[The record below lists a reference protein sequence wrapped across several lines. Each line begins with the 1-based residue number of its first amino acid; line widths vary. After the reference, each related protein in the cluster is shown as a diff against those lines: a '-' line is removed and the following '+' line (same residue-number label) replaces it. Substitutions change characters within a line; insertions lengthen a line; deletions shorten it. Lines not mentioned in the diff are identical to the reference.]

1 MKQRSASSKWLFSL
15 LGIIALVLAFTSGP
29 PPVIAQQSDSSSQ
42 KAAAASG
49 DAEFDLPLSPVEK
62 AEKDGT
68 ALKMSLK
75 DLTKLA
81 LQNNLDIAI
90 QDTNEQA
97 TQHKI
102 RGAQGAYDLT
112 MGQTSLSW
120 GKSRSYNTSANDRST
135 TDFGESDSASWR
147 TSLTQ
152 KVKTGGQFQLSF
164 NGGRSDSNSTNQTFS
179 PRYSS
184 NATLSFTQP
193 LIKNFRIDDS
203 RKNIKVVNLNAQT
216 TDSQFKQQV
225 TSIIADIQTQYWTLV
240 SAIKDYEIKRNSVRL
255 GMVTLRDNKKRKE
268 VGTLAPI
275 GVTES
280 EYDLANRQL
289 QLITSEE
296 NILRQENALRN
307 LISINR
313 NSEIWSQVIIPTDTP
328 DFQEY
333 KVELSTA
340 IATALK
346 NRPEIEQSDIQI
358 KLSELDIL
366 STKNSRKWGLDASFQ
381 FGSQGVSGPQGC
393 ERDNNPVSPNYGQ
406 CAISPIT
413 GKTIDTIKSG
423 LVGGFGNS
431 IRTLFN
437 QNITNWQLGF
447 SISVPLRSRS
457 LDATLAQQMIS
468 QRQTLL
474 QRRKQEQSIQVEIR
488 NAVQK
493 LSTNRAQVET
503 AKKGRELSEEQLSGE
518 QKRFDAG
525 LSENY
530 KVLQR
535 QNDLASAE
543 NTYLSN
549 LITYKQSV
557 IALQKSMYTLLEANE
572 FEMSKGSSTKVP
584 DLK

>member
-1 MKQRSASSKWLFSL
+1 MKQRSVSSKWLFPA

-29 PPVIAQQSDSSSQ
+29 SPAIAQQADASSQ
-42 KAAAASG
+42 KAAAASD

-62 AEKDGT
+62 AEKNGT

-75 DLTKLA
+75 DLTKMA

-97 TQHKI
+97 IQFRI
-102 RGAQGAYDLT
+102 LAAQATYDPTLSGS
-112 MGQTSLSW
+112 MSW
-120 GKSRSYNTSANDRST
+120 GKSKSFNTSYTEQSA
-135 TDFGESDSASWR
+135 TDTMISENASWNLNF
-147 TSLTQ
+147 SQ
-152 KVKTGGQFQLSF
+152 KLKFYGSNYSVRW
-164 NGGRSDSNSTNQTFS
+164 NGGRRDTNATNQKFS
-179 PRYSS
+179 PSYSS
-184 NATLSFTQP
+184 GLNFSFTQP
-193 LIKNFRIDDS
+193 LLKNFRMDDA
-203 RKNIKVVNLNAQT
+203 RKNIKVVNLNAKT

-225 TSIIADIQTQYWTLV
+225 SNIIADIQNQYWNLV

-255 GMVTLRDNKKRKE
+255 GMITLRDNKKRVD

-296 NILRQENALRN
+296 RILQQENALRN
-307 LISINR
+307 LISTNR
-313 NSEIWSQVIIPTDTP
+313 NSDIWSKVIVPIDTV

-333 KVELSTA
+333 KVDLETA

-346 NRPEIEQSDIQI
+346 NRPEMEQSDISLQI
-358 KLSELDIL
+358 SELDQM
-366 STKNSRKWGLDASFQ
+366 STRNSKKWGLDATFSYGLSGQAGPQSYRRNFITGQ
-381 FGSQGVSGPQGC
+381 YDLDSQGNRIPESKP
-393 ERDNNPVSPNYGQ
+393 EL
-406 CAISPIT
+406 I
-413 GKTIDTIKSG
+413 
-423 LVGGFGNS
+423 GGFFTS
-431 IRTLFN
+431 IKTMIN
-437 QNITNWQLGF
+437 QNVNNWTMQLQL
-447 SISVPLRSRS
+447 SIPLWTKSQ
-457 LDATLAQQMIS
+457 DAQLAQQMIS

-493 LSTNRAQVET
+493 LSTNRAQLET
-503 AKKGRELSEEQLSGE
+503 AKKGRELSEAQLDGE
-518 QKRFDAG
+518 KKRFDAG

-535 QNDLASAE
+535 QNEVASAE
-543 NTYLSN
+543 KTYLDN

-557 IALQKSMYTLLEANE
+557 IALQKSMYILLEDNQL
-572 FEMSKGSSTKVP
+572 EMAKGASTKVP